1 MNLQIPVTERPFAA
15 YIFDCDGTVADTMPL
30 HYRAWAK
37 TMEALGGHF
46 PEELHYAW
54 GGMPNVAIVQRL
66 NEMFGTQIDP
76 EEAIRLKHRFY
87 LELVHEVRPIEPV
100 VDLARRFRGTAPMA
114 IASGGRREIV
124 LSTLSALDLLDL
136 FDVIV
141 SADDYERGKP
151 HPDPFLLAA
160 KLMGVPAADCLVF
173 EDTPTGIEAARAAG
187 MYCVLVPSAEKNQ
200 PSKTR

>member
-1 MNLQIPVTERPFAA
+1 MNLQIPQTERPFAA

-37 TMEALGGHF
+37 TMEVLGGQF
-46 PEELHYAW
+46 PEELHYEW
-54 GGMPNVAIVQRL
+54 GGMPNAAIVRKL
-66 NEMFGTQIDP
+66 NEKFGTSVDA
-76 EEAIRLKHRFY
+76 EEATQLKQQFY
-87 LELVHEVRPIEPV
+87 LDLVHEVRPIEPV
-100 VDLARRFRGTAPMA
+100 VEMARRFHGTAPLA

-124 LSTLSALDLLDL
+124 LSTLTALDLVWL

-160 KLMGVPAADCLVF
+160 RLMGVPPGDCLVF

-187 MYCVLVPSAEKNQ
+187 MQCVLVPSGKLVT
-200 PSKTR
+200 PVS

>member
-1 MNLQIPVTERPFAA
+1 MNLQIPHTERPFAA

-30 HYRAWAK
+30 HYRAWEK
-37 TMEALGGHF
+37 TMKVLGGQF
-46 PEELHYAW
+46 PEELHYEW
-54 GGMPNVAIVQRL
+54 GGMPNSAIVSKL
-66 NEMFGTQIDP
+66 NEKFGTAVDA
-76 EEAIRLKHRFY
+76 EEATQLKQKFY

-100 VDLARRFRGTAPMA
+100 VEMARRFHGTVPLA

-124 LSTLSALDLLDL
+124 LSTLTALDLVWL

-160 KLMGVPAADCLVF
+160 RLMGVAPEDCLVF
-173 EDTPTGIEAARAAG
+173 EDTPTGVEAARAAG
-187 MYCVLVPSAEKNQ
+187 MQCVLVPSGKLVT
-200 PSKTR
+200 PVS

>member
-1 MNLQIPVTERPFAA
+1 MNLQIPQTERPFAA

-37 TMEALGGHF
+37 TMEVLGGQF
-46 PEELHYAW
+46 PEELHYEW
-54 GGMPNVAIVQRL
+54 GGMPNAAIVRKL
-66 NEMFGTQIDP
+66 NEKFGTSVDA
-76 EEAIRLKHRFY
+76 EEATRLKQQFY
-87 LELVHEVRPIEPV
+87 LDLVHEVRPIEPV
-100 VDLARRFRGTAPMA
+100 VEMARRFHGTAPLA

-124 LSTLSALDLLDL
+124 LSTLTALDLVWL

-160 KLMGVPAADCLVF
+160 RLMGVPPGDCLVF

-187 MYCVLVPSAEKNQ
+187 MQCVLVPSGKLVT
-200 PSKTR
+200 PVS